1 MAEFFSWEA
10 LAALAAL
17 TSLEIVL
24 GIDNVV
30 FVAVLAGRLPA
41 PSQAPARRLG
51 LTLAM
56 LTRIALLFAISW
68 TLSLTAPLLEIFN
81 HPVSWRDVI
90 LLGGGIFLIIKA
102 THEIFAQM
110 ETEDP
115 HQPKAKAVSFW
126 GVITQITL
134 LDMIFSLDSVITA
147 VGMVRHIWVMVV
159 AIVLAVG
166 IMLIFSG
173 VVSRFIE
180 RHPSFRVLAL
190 AFLLLVGVMLTAE
203 GMGQHIDRGY
213 IYFAMAFSLGVELL
227 NLKIQAKRTKAAQ
240 AAKAG
245 AA

>member
-1 MAEFFSWEA
+1 MGEFFTLEA

-17 TSLEIVL
+17 TSLEVVL

-30 FVAVLAGRLPA
+30 FIAVLAGRLPA
-41 PSQAPARRLG
+41 ARQAAARRLG
-51 LTLAM
+51 LSLAM
-56 LTRIALLFAISW
+56 FTRIALLFAISW
-68 TLSLTAPLLEIFN
+68 TLSLTTPLFEMFSRA
-81 HPVSWRDVI
+81 VSWRDLI
-90 LLGGGIFLIIKA
+90 LLGGGLFLIVKA

-110 ETEDP
+110 ETQDP

-147 VGMVRHIWVMVV
+147 VGMTRHIWVMVV
-159 AIVLAVG
+159 AIVLAVV
-166 IMLIFSG
+166 IMLIFAG

-213 IYFAMAFSLGVELL
+213 IYFAMAFSLAVELL
-227 NLKIQAKRTKAAQ
+227 NLKIQAKRAR
-240 AAKAG
+240 AAKVAVKAG
-245 AA
+245 

>member
-1 MAEFFSWEA
+1 MAELFSWEA

-30 FVAVLAGRLPA
+30 FIAVLAGRLPA
-41 PSQAPARRLG
+41 PRQAPARRLG
-51 LTLAM
+51 LGLAM
-56 LTRIALLFAISW
+56 LTRIALLFAITW
-68 TLSLTAPLLEIFN
+68 TLSLTAPLFQMLG
-81 HPVSWRDVI
+81 HAVSWRDLI
-90 LLGGGIFLIIKA
+90 LLGGGLFLIIKA

-110 ETEDP
+110 ETHDP
-115 HQPKAKAVSFW
+115 RQPGAKAVSFW
-126 GVITQITL
+126 GVITQIAL

-147 VGMVRHIWVMVV
+147 VGMARQVWVMVV
-159 AIVLAVG
+159 AIVLAVA
-166 IMLIFSG
+166 IMLIFAG

-227 NLKIQAKRTKAAQ
+227 NLKIQARRARAAQ
-240 AAKAG
+240 AVSKAT
-245 AA
+245 

>member
-1 MAEFFSWEA
+1 MAELFSWEA

-30 FVAVLAGRLPA
+30 FIAVLAGRLPT
-41 PSQAPARRLG
+41 PRQASARRLG
-51 LTLAM
+51 LGLAM
-56 LTRIALLFAISW
+56 LTRIALLFAITW
-68 TLSLTAPLLEIFN
+68 TLSLTAPLFQMLG
-81 HPVSWRDVI
+81 HAVSWRDLI
-90 LLGGGIFLIIKA
+90 LLGGGLFLIIKA

-110 ETEDP
+110 ETHDP
-115 HQPKAKAVSFW
+115 RQPGAKAVSFW
-126 GVITQITL
+126 GVITQIAL

-147 VGMVRHIWVMVV
+147 VGMARHIWVMVV

-166 IMLIFSG
+166 IMLAFAG

-227 NLKIQAKRTKAAQ
+227 NLKIQARRARAAQ
-240 AAKAG
+240 AVPKAG
-245 AA
+245 

>member
-1 MAEFFSWEA
+1 MGEIFTLEA

-17 TSLEIVL
+17 TSLEVVL

-30 FVAVLAGRLPA
+30 FIAVLAGRLPA
-41 PSQAPARRLG
+41 ARQASARRLG
-51 LTLAM
+51 LSLAM

-68 TLSLTAPLLEIFN
+68 TLSLTAPLFEMFS
-81 HPVSWRDVI
+81 HTVSWRDLI
-90 LLGGGIFLIIKA
+90 LLGGGLFLIVKA

-110 ETEDP
+110 ETPDP
-115 HQPKAKAVSFW
+115 RQPKAKAVSFW
-126 GVITQITL
+126 GVIAQITL

-147 VGMVRHIWVMVV
+147 VGMSRQIWVMVV

-166 IMLIFSG
+166 IMLIFAG

-213 IYFAMAFSLGVELL
+213 IYFAMAFSLAVELL
-227 NLKIQAKRTKAAQ
+227 NLKIQAKRARAAQ
-240 AAKAG
+240 AAT
-245 AA
+245 

>member
-1 MAEFFSWEA
+1 VAELFSWEA

-30 FVAVLAGRLPA
+30 FIAVLAGRLPA
-41 PSQAPARRLG
+41 PSQASARRLG
-51 LTLAM
+51 LGLAM
-56 LTRIALLFAISW
+56 LTRIALLFAITW
-68 TLSLTAPLLEIFN
+68 TLSLTAPLFKMLG
-81 HPVSWRDVI
+81 HAVSWRDLI
-90 LLGGGIFLIIKA
+90 LLGGGLFLIIKA

-110 ETEDP
+110 ETHDP
-115 HQPKAKAVSFW
+115 RQPKVKAASFW
-126 GVITQITL
+126 GVITQIAL

-147 VGMVRHIWVMVV
+147 VGMARQIWVMVV
-159 AIVLAVG
+159 AIVLAVA
-166 IMLIFSG
+166 IMLIFAG

-227 NLKIQAKRTKAAQ
+227 NLKIQAKRARAAQ
-240 AAKAG
+240 AVSKTA
-245 AA
+245 

>member
-1 MAEFFSWEA
+1 VGEFFTLEA

-17 TSLEIVL
+17 TSLEVVL
-24 GIDNVV
+24 GLDNVV
-30 FVAVLAGRLPA
+30 FIAVLAGRLPA
-41 PSQAPARRLG
+41 ARQAAARRLG
-51 LTLAM
+51 LSLAM

-68 TLSLTAPLLEIFN
+68 TLSLTTPLFEMFSRA
-81 HPVSWRDVI
+81 VSWRDLI
-90 LLGGGIFLIIKA
+90 LLGGGLFLIVKA

-110 ETEDP
+110 ETPDP

-147 VGMVRHIWVMVV
+147 VGMSRHIWVMVV

-166 IMLIFSG
+166 IMLIFAG

-213 IYFAMAFSLGVELL
+213 IYFAMAFSLAVELL
-227 NLKIQAKRTKAAQ
+227 NLKIQAKRAR
-240 AAKAG
+240 AAKVAVKAG
-245 AA
+245 